1 MKPMQ
6 PWKSAFLHTLDGV
19 ADHIQ
24 DMSDEDV
31 VHLAAR
37 FAVVFCEVRKIDR
50 SRVSSMIEA
59 WTPELDE
66 EKWKS

>member
-6 PWKSAFLHTLDGV
+6 PWKSAFAHALDGV
-19 ADHIQ
+19 ADYLP

-31 VHLAAR
+31 VHVATR
-37 FAVVFCEVRKIDR
+37 FAVGLCQVRKIDR